1 MAPAP
6 NAETQV
12 EPGLDDVLVDS
23 ALQGGVE
30 IVEVGREEM
39 NAWKRG
45 FTPQAEIWNGRLA
58 MVGLSVGLGVLLLG
72 RLVASLTAA

>member
-6 NAETQV
+6 NTGTQLK
-12 EPGLDDVLVDS
+12 PGLDGSLGTS
-23 ALQGGVE
+23 LQGDVE

-58 MVGLSVGLGVLLLG
+58 MLGLSVGLGVLILG

>member
-6 NAETQV
+6 NSETQV
-12 EPGLDDVLVDS
+12 EPGRDGVLES

-30 IVEVGREEM
+30 IVEVGREEI

-72 RLVASLTAA
+72 RLMASLTAA

>member
-6 NAETQV
+6 NPQAQIES
-12 EPGLDDVLVDS
+12 GLPSGLES
-23 ALQGGVE
+23 TLQGGIE
-30 IVEVGREEM
+30 LIEVGREEM

-58 MVGLSVGLGVLLLG
+58 MLGLSIGLGVLLLT

>member
-6 NAETQV
+6 NSETQV
-12 EPGLDDVLVDS
+12 EPGRDGVLES

-30 IVEVGREEM
+30 IVEVGREEI

-58 MVGLSVGLGVLLLG
+58 MVGLSVGLGVLLIG
-72 RLVASLTAA
+72 RLMASLTAA

>member
-6 NAETQV
+6 NSQAQIESGV
-12 EPGLDDVLVDS
+12 ESGLDS
-23 ALQGGVE
+23 SLQGGVE
-30 IVEVGREEM
+30 IIEVGREEM

-58 MVGLSVGLGVLLLG
+58 MLGLSIGLGVLLLG
-72 RLVASLTAA
+72 RLLASLTAA